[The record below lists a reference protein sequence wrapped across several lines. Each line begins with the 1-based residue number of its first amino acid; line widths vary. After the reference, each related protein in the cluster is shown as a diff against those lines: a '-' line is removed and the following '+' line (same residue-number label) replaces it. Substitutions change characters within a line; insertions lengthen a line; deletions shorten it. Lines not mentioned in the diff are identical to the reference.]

1 MRYIADSN
9 GYIKEVSFG
18 AEITCGGSSCV
29 EYTGSVPSGYTSLE
43 AWYIDHVTTLYK
55 WKIVSGNLTK
65 DTSAT
70 APVSDLDI
78 ATLVTHTGTIKR
90 LPAVYSLLEY
100 TGLVT
105 TACTTQE
112 FMEAMNYN
120 SVVHFTNNKE
130 RSVYLTD
137 APCSYGCATFQK
149 GWTNYNCT
157 GTIVD
162 PYYGYVYVYKY
173 AEGRNNNGWRRMG
186 FGWRTLWTNSSPSSS
201 FEAQTL
207 TIDGLSDYNLFTIIC
222 QRNTSTSYQSSL
234 VMYVPSTD
242 ETYGCV
248 NEASVSSSG
257 TSTSRQRNVFI
268 TRSANTVEFSTGWM
282 TGSASG
288 NSSVLIPRYIL
299 GVKI

>member
-70 APVSDLDI
+70 APVPDLDI

-90 LPAVYSLLEY
+90 LPTVYSLLEY

-105 TACTTQE
+105 SACTTQE
-112 FMEAMNYN
+112 FVTAMKAN
-120 SVVHFTNNKE
+120 SVVHFTNNKS
-130 RSVYLTD
+130 RTIYLTD
-137 APCSYGCATFQK
+137 APCSTGCATFQK
-149 GWTNYNCT
+149 GWSNVNCT

-162 PYYGYVYVYKY
+162 ASTGCVYSYKY
-173 AEGRNNNGWRRMG
+173 AEGRDNNGWRALG
-186 FGWRTLWTNSSPSSS
+186 FGWITLWSNSSPSSS
-201 FEAQTL
+201 FAGQTL
-207 TIDGLSDYNLFTIIC
+207 TIDGLSDYNMFMIVC
-222 QRNTSTSYQSSL
+222 ARSSSASYQNSA
-234 VMYVPSTD
+234 VMNVPTTD

-248 NEASVSSSG
+248 TEATVSSSG
-257 TSTSRQRNVFI
+257 TSVARQRNVFI
-268 TRSANTVEFSTGWM
+268 TRSANTVQFSTGWM

-288 NSSVLIPRYIL
+288 NADILIPLYIL
-299 GVKI
+299 GTKI